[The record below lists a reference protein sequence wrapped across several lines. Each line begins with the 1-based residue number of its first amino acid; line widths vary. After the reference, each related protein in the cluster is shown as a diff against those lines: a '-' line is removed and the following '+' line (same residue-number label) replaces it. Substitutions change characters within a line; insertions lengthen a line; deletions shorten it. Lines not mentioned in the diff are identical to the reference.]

1 MMIYPIVLGDG
12 AKRLFNG
19 VSRRTFT
26 LVDLLPLPNGVVV
39 NTYQPAAAPP
49 Q

>member
-1 MMIYPIVLGDG
+1 MVYPIVLGDG

-26 LVDLLPLPNGVVV
+26 LVESLALPNGVVV
-39 NTYQPAAAPP
+39 NTYQPAPP
-49 Q
+49 TP